1 MSQSFEIEITEIIGR
16 LRRYR
21 EVVLMQSEE
30 RFADMDNID
39 PKEVYNLEK
48 GDLQNV
54 SARTF
59 LIYLDKMNL
68 ISDLNALLDKDKD
81 QLDQMADFIQIMEVN
96 GHL

>member
-1 MSQSFEIEITEIIGR
+1 MNQSFETEILEIADR

-21 EVVLMQSEE
+21 EVVLMQSES

-39 PKEVYNLEK
+39 IQEIINLEQGK
-48 GDLQNV
+48 LSAV
-54 SARTF
+54 SVRTF

-68 ISDLNALLDKDKD
+68 LSELNQLLDKDED
-81 QLDQMADFIQIMEVN
+81 QLDQMADFIQGMEVK